1 MGKGGFSGT
10 WSSKAKGADIVLSAN
25 AATAARLQHALS
37 RRAANTLM
45 AAALYG
51 MIGGVVACIAL
62 FAPSAARAA
71 ATSER
76 GTLTLIFENDWF
88 HSTDRHYTNGLRF
101 SWLSGIDTT
110 PKWVLTAIQKVPLF
124 PIEASF
130 RTNFAIG
137 QNMYTPQ
144 DIRIA
149 DPPPGERPYA
159 GWTYGSIGLI
169 AATGRQFDEIKL
181 TLGVVGPLSMAE
193 QTQAFFHRNSGSSL
207 PRGWDTQLGNE
218 PGIVLAYQRIWRG
231 AFSRS
236 FGNDFGFEVSPHF
249 GGALGNIHTYANIG
263 LMMRF
268 GMHLPIDYGPPTI
281 EPNLP
286 GSEYFI
292 SSGTFGWYVFFGVG
306 GRAVARNIFL
316 DGNTFSDSRSVTK
329 KILVAD
335 LQYGIAVTWRGMRLS
350 YAHVLR
356 TKEFESQ
363 EESDGFGSISF
374 SMAF

>member
-1 MGKGGFSGT
+1 MFMS
-10 WSSKAKGADIVLSAN
+10 
-25 AATAARLQHALS
+25 
-37 RRAANTLM
+37 
-45 AAALYG
+45 AALYG
-51 MIGGVVACIAL
+51 LTLHVLIGGLVAGIGLLPERDAQ
-62 FAPSAARAA
+62 AA
-71 ATSER
+71 ATSDR
-76 GTLTLIFENDWF
+76 GTLTITFENDWF
-88 HSTDRHYTNGLRF
+88 LDTDRHYTNGVRF
-101 SWLSGIDTT
+101 SWLSGIDST
-110 PKWVLTAIQKVPLF
+110 PKWALTAIQKVPLF
-124 PIEASF
+124 PIAATF
-130 RTNFAIG
+130 RTNIAIG
-137 QNMYTPQ
+137 QNMYTSQ
-144 DIRIA
+144 DITIA
-149 DPPPGERPYA
+149 DPPPDERPYA

-193 QTQAFFHRNSGSSL
+193 QTQELFHRNSGSSL

-236 FGNDFGFEVSPHF
+236 FGKDFGFEVSPHL

-292 SSGTFGWYVFFGVG
+292 YSGTFGWYVFFGVG

-316 DGNTFSDSRSVTK
+316 DGNTFSDSRSVSK
-329 KILVAD
+329 KILVGD
-335 LQYGIAVTWRGMRLS
+335 LQYGIAITWRRMRLS
-350 YAHVLR
+350 YANVLR
-356 TKEFESQ
+356 TKEFDSQ